1 MMLDCSSCT
10 SAFPRMVDLRKH
22 TVQEHR
28 DTLPTLLRTATSLQG
43 FKRKSIFEGVEKRRR
58 RAKERKVEGGLGRP
72 FLLVFTCRFCP
83 DKFTKLG
90 DFREHRK
97 EHEDLSEEEEEDE
110 EEVAEEREGKDTV
123 TDLVLGQKARDM
135 DLVTIHDSG
144 NESMESS
151 DTSKEEVHLVSFGSL
166 RKPPGPPGPPSSLA
180 PGTPS
185 SLAPCPP
192 AKLPP
197 GPPSHPSP
205 GPLVR
210 RPPGPPTKKP
220 PGPPAKPSGW
230 LACCEARLS
239 LHPQF
244 LQPFSR
250 RLQQG
255 LLATLATP
263 VTALP
268 GYRALPGATPAPRPR
283 ANLALGGETFRVE
296 ALRGEGG
303 FAKVYSA
310 AWEGGEEERCVLKV
324 QRPSNDWE
332 WYVLG
337 EVGRRVAAVRPDLA
351 PSYMSA
357 ARCFTYRDGTILVS
371 RLAPLGSLLDLVNA
385 TSGGP
390 SQAHKAVAEPL
401 ALQLTA
407 EVLDL
412 VHTLHAVG
420 IIHGDLKPDNFL
432 VTDYPRLGGRCV
444 QLIDFGKA
452 IDLTLL
458 PPDVVFDDQVSTSGL
473 RCVEMRERRP
483 WRHHLDYFGVA
494 ATAYCLLFG
503 QYLKVTKARD
513 TGRWAPKGL
522 AYRRGWRTDFW
533 RGLFDNLLN
542 LEGGEVGCMPNL
554 ATMAAECRAMLQEGG
569 MQEGLVK
576 AEELMV
582 RRTVGGRRRTM

>member
-28 DTLPTLLRTATSLQG
+28 DTLPALLRTATSLQG
-43 FKRKSIFEGVEKRRR
+43 FKRKSIFEGVERRKR

-90 DFREHRK
+90 DFRDHRR
-97 EHEDLSEEEEEDE
+97 EHEEQSEEEEEDE

-123 TDLVLGQKARDM
+123 TDLVLGQTARDM

-151 DTSKEEVHLVSFGSL
+151 DSKDEMHLVSFGNL
-166 RKPPGPPGPPSSLA
+166 RKPPGPPGPPLGMP
-180 PGTPS
+180 PG
-185 SLAPCPP
+185 PP

-197 GPPSHPSP
+197 GPPAS
-205 GPLVR
+205 
-210 RPPGPPTKKP
+210 KP
-220 PGPPAKPSGW
+220 PGPPAKKGAKPSGW

-250 RLQQG
+250 RLQQS
-255 LLATLATP
+255 LLAALATP
-263 VTALP
+263 VTTLP

-283 ANLALGGETFRVE
+283 ATLALGGETFRVE

-337 EVGRRVAAVRPDLA
+337 EVGRRVAALRPDLA

-357 ARCFTYRDGTILVS
+357 ARCFTYKDGSILVS

-407 EVLDL
+407 EVLEL

-420 IIHGDLKPDNFL
+420 LIHGDLKPDNFL

-494 ATAYCLLFG
+494 ATAHCLLFG
-503 QYLKVTKARD
+503 QYLKVGKGRN
-513 TGRWAPKGL
+513 GRWAPKGL
-522 AYRRGWRTDFW
+522 AYRRGWRADFW
-533 RGLFDNLLN
+533 RGLFDTLLN
-542 LEGGEVGCMPNL
+542 LEGGEERCMPNL
-554 ATMAAECRAMLQEGG
+554 ATMAGECRAMLQEGG
-569 MQEGLVK
+569 MKEGLVK

-582 RRTVGGRRRTM
+582 RRTMGGRRRTM

>member
-1 MMLDCSSCT
+1 MELSFHSRPVVLFQRRGSPWAPAQGQSPPTSPLAMMLDCSSCT

-28 DTLPTLLRTATSLQG
+28 DTLPALLRTATSLQG
-43 FKRKSIFEGVEKRRR
+43 FKRKSIFEGVERRKR

-90 DFREHRK
+90 DFRDHRR
-97 EHEDLSEEEEEDE
+97 EHEEQSEEEEEDE

-123 TDLVLGQKARDM
+123 TDLVLGQTARDM

-151 DTSKEEVHLVSFGSL
+151 DSKDEMHLVSFGNL
-166 RKPPGPPGPPSSLA
+166 RKPPGPPGPPGPPLGMP
-180 PGTPS
+180 PG
-185 SLAPCPP
+185 PP

-197 GPPSHPSP
+197 GPPAS
-205 GPLVR
+205 
-210 RPPGPPTKKP
+210 KP
-220 PGPPAKPSGW
+220 PGPPAKKGAKPSGW

-250 RLQQG
+250 RLQQS
-255 LLATLATP
+255 LLAALATP

-283 ANLALGGETFRVE
+283 ATLALGGETFRVE

-337 EVGRRVAAVRPDLA
+337 EVGRRVAALRPDLA

-357 ARCFTYRDGTILVS
+357 ARCFTYKDGSILVS

-407 EVLDL
+407 EVLEL

-420 IIHGDLKPDNFL
+420 LIHGDLKPDNFL
-432 VTDYPRLGGRCV
+432 VTDYPRLGGRWAP
-444 QLIDFGKA
+444 GPA
-452 IDLTLL
+452 AHA
-458 PPDVVFDDQVSTSGL
+458 PPQVRPADRLREGHRPHPPPTGCGL
-473 RCVEMRERRP
+473 R
-483 WRHHLDYFGVA
+483 
-494 ATAYCLLFG
+494 
-503 QYLKVTKARD
+503 
-513 TGRWAPKGL
+513 
-522 AYRRGWRTDFW
+522 
-533 RGLFDNLLN
+533 
-542 LEGGEVGCMPNL
+542 
-554 ATMAAECRAMLQEGG
+554 
-569 MQEGLVK
+569 
-576 AEELMV
+576 
-582 RRTVGGRRRTM
+582 